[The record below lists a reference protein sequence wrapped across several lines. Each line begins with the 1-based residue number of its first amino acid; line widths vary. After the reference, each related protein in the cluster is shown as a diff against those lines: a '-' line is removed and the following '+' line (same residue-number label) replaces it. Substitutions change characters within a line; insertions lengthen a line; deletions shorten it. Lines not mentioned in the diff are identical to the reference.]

1 MPWWK
6 YFKFEDF
13 ACKHCE
19 KNLQSEEFIT
29 KLDALREDLGFALV
43 VNSGYRCPE
52 HNAAV
57 SSTGLTGP
65 HTTGLAVDLAVDR
78 ERAVL
83 LLEAALFVKYFRG
96 FGVSQK
102 GTGRFVHLDAINRP
116 TRTIWSY

>member
-1 MPWWK
+1 MAWK

-13 ACKHCE
+13 ECKHCG

-52 HNAAV
+52 YNATV
-57 SSTGLTGP
+57 SSTGLNGP

-96 FGVSQK
+96 FGINQK
-102 GTGRFVHLDAINRP
+102 GGGRFVHLDATSRP